1 MINWL
6 SNVGND
12 VCLFQNVLEVLT
24 SGNQRDKPNT
34 SNNNSHSVLLVREHF
49 VGVVIS

>member
-6 SNVGND
+6 SNIGND
-12 VCLFQNVLEVLT
+12 VCLFQNVLEVFT
-24 SGNQRDKPNT
+24 SGNQGGKPYT
-34 SNNNSHSVLLVREHF
+34 FGGHSVLLVREHF